1 MIRSYDSNPTAE
13 QPADQGEIQ
22 NAKKYIL
29 TTEGVLVE
37 GLGLNAQPMERPALN
52 EPDLLVGI
60 RFTYFLW
67 RGLKQSLPSQTGH
80 RLLQ

>member
-22 NAKKYIL
+22 NAKKYLL

-37 GLGLNAQPMERPALN
+37 GLGLSGVNARLDFYSILN
-52 EPDLLVGI
+52 TKPFSIVGI
-60 RFTYFLW
+60 GDMLLDFLAYH
-67 RGLKQSLPSQTGH
+67 LV
-80 RLLQ
+80 